1 MKPTILNQRYRLV
14 ELVGAGGMATV
25 YRGEDLLLERTIAVK
40 FLREPFASD
49 PAFRERFLG
58 EARAAAR
65 LDHPNIVRIYD
76 VGEDEGNH
84 PYIVMEIVEG
94 EDLKTGIRRD
104 GPLSVN
110 QALYLTQQICAGV
123 GLAHRAGIVHCDLK
137 PQNILVTYEGQAKV
151 ADFGIARAFHHEER
165 TNQEEPE
172 DVVWGSPHYIAPEQ
186 AMGKPPTPATDVYSI
201 GVMLYEM
208 LTGVPPFHDPD
219 PTALALKHLQEE
231 PVSLRSL
238 NPRVPPGLELLVR
251 RALSKDPSARYH
263 NADQLGTA
271 VGAYIQQ
278 GVEYT
283 QTQTTVSATRPQS
296 VDAPPPTTGGAGVE
310 PESTQPV
317 GAHSRPDFLLWALI
331 GVAAIAVIGL
341 VPLWLFVYQTYMQP
355 VTIPTIGIPISPTAT
370 LDADAVIVSVPN
382 LTGLS
387 APDAQRLA
395 ESLGLRLE
403 VIGEQESVEVRPGA
417 VLEQTPAPGNRVPA
431 ETTIDVVLAA
441 GRALI
446 LQDVVGYDLNDQNAQ
461 IQAGLEAD
469 GLILTIEQTWSTEPA
484 GIILKQVPEPGTE
497 VRAGNT
503 ITLTVSGGTT
513 LPIPMQVNLNNQVL
527 LEDARVSQ
535 STYRP
540 GDTMGL
546 TLRWRA
552 LQAIP
557 SSYKVFIHVLTL
569 DFGTL
574 VAQRDIE
581 PMNGLRPTNSW
592 TPGEIINDPHQIS
605 IPQNTPAGTY
615 QIRVGLYN
623 PEGRMPVVDAGQ
635 TQVTDHTIFVVT
647 IQVRP

>member
-25 YRGEDLLLERTIAVK
+25 YRGEDLLLERTVAVK

-94 EDLKTGIRRD
+94 EDLKTAIRRD
-104 GPLSVN
+104 GPLSVS
-110 QALYLTQQICAGV
+110 QALNLTHQICAGV

-137 PQNILVTYEGQAKV
+137 PHNILVTYQGRAKV
-151 ADFGIARAFHHEER
+151 ADFGIARAFQSEER
-165 TNQEEPE
+165 APQEEPE

-186 AMGKPPTPATDVYSI
+186 AMGKMPTPATDVYSI

-219 PTALALKHLQEE
+219 PTTLALKHLQEE

-251 RALSKDPSARYH
+251 RALSKDPTARYH
-263 NADQLGTA
+263 NADQLGMA
-271 VGAYIQQ
+271 VGAYMQQ
-278 GVEYT
+278 GTEHT
-283 QTQTTVSATRPQS
+283 QTHAAVSAAHTN
-296 VDAPPPTTGGAGVE
+296 ALYTPPPGVE

-317 GAHSRPDFLLWALI
+317 AVHNGPDFQLWALI
-331 GVAAIAVIGL
+331 GVTALLVIGL
-341 VPLWLFVYQTYMQP
+341 IPLWILVYRAYMQP
-355 VTIPTIGIPISPTAT
+355 VDVSIESIIPPTAT
-370 LDADAVIVSVPN
+370 LAADVEIVSVPN

-387 APDAQRLA
+387 APDAQRLV
-395 ESLGLRLE
+395 ESLGLRMEIL
-403 VIGEQESVEVRPGA
+403 GEQESADARPGA
-417 VLEQTPAPGNRVPA
+417 VLEQTPAPGNRVA
-431 ETTIDVVLAA
+431 MDTTVSVVLAA

-446 LQDVVGYDLNDQNAQ
+446 LPDVVGLNLNDQNVQ
-461 IQAGLEAD
+461 VQAGLEAD
-469 GLILTIEQTWSTEPA
+469 GLIISIEEIWSTEPA
-484 GIILKQVPEPGTE
+484 GVILAQMPDPDTE
-497 VRAGNT
+497 VRAGNI
-503 ITLTVSGGTT
+503 ITLTVSGGTN
-513 LPIPMQVNLNNQVL
+513 LPIPMGVNLNNQVM

-535 STYRP
+535 LTYRP
-540 GDTMGL
+540 GDTVGI

-552 LQAIP
+552 LEAIP

-569 DFGTL
+569 DFGTAI
-574 VAQRDIE
+574 AQRDIE

-592 TPGEIINDPHQIS
+592 TPGEIINDPHQVS

-615 QIRVGLYN
+615 QIRAGLYN
-623 PEGRMPVVDAGQ
+623 PEGRMPVVDPGQ
-635 TQVTDHTIFVVT
+635 TQVTDDTIFIIT